1 MGCCGS
7 KTEAADR
14 QDNSTAAKSII
25 ILFGPPAS
33 GKGTQAARLLKVLGV
48 PQLSTGD
55 LLRAEVAEASDLGQ
69 QASAIM
75 NSGGLVS
82 DALVC
87 AMIEKRIRDKDC
99 RRGFI
104 LDGFPRTIAQAE
116 SLDALLA
123 KSGDAVKMVIALQVP
138 DEVLVKRVTSRWIH
152 KKSGRTYSI
161 NGSGMPKSMQEALQ
175 AEAAQAESAD
185 ASVEAAGPAAAVSAA
200 MGALAGM
207 FSKREEEPPRV
218 SPDKMLDDETG
229 EALEQRADDTEEAVK
244 SRLAVY
250 HAQSEPIMARYKA
263 ILKLIEA
270 DRDKEEVWA
279 AIEAL
284 VPSLETQK
292 V

>member
-1 MGCCGS
+1 MGCAGS
-7 KTEAADR
+7 RPGPAYG
-14 QDNSTAAKSII
+14 QDKSTNGNRSIV

-55 LLRAEVAEASDLGQ
+55 LLRAEVAAGSDLGKE
-69 QASAIM
+69 ASAVM
-75 NSGGLVS
+75 NAGGLVS

-99 RRGFI
+99 TKGFI
-104 LDGFPRTIAQAE
+104 LDGFPRTIEQAE

-123 KSGDAVKMVIALQVP
+123 KSGDAVAMVIALHVP

-161 NGSGMPKSMQEALQ
+161 AGTGMPKSMQEALQ
-175 AEAAQAESAD
+175 AEAKQAEADVADSA
-185 ASVEAAGPAAAVSAA
+185 PAAAIAWV
-200 MGALAGM
+200 AGM
-207 FSKREEEPPRV
+207 FSKRPESPPV

-229 EALEQRADDTEEAVK
+229 EQLEQRSDDNEAACR

-250 HAQSEPIMARYKA
+250 HAQSVPIMARYSS
-263 ILKLIEA
+263 ILQTIEA

-284 VPSLETQK
+284 VPRAQK